1 METPLLP
8 HHGVSSMNASQKVS
22 SGGNKK
28 ILNGDTGN
36 GTSITGSDINSNGNA
51 ALTKSISTP
60 ASLQTIVR
68 FHHGSNMSLHHRVRQ
83 RLRVD
88 VCKFIIHF

>member
-8 HHGVSSMNASQKVS
+8 HHGVNSMSASQKVNS
-22 SGGNKK
+22 AGNKK
-28 ILNGDTGN
+28 LLNGDAGN
-36 GTSITGSDINSNGNA
+36 GTALTGNDVSSNGNA

-68 FHHGSNMSLHHRVRQ
+68 FHHGSNMSLHHRVSENTGFT
-83 RLRVD
+83 LA
-88 VCKFIIHF
+88 

>member
-8 HHGVSSMNASQKVS
+8 HHGVNSMTASQKVS
-22 SGGNKK
+22 SAGNKK
-28 ILNGDTGN
+28 LLNGDAGN
-36 GTSITGSDINSNGNA
+36 GTALTGNDINSNGNA

-68 FHHGSNMSLHHRVRQ
+68 FHHGSNMSLHHRVSSRETQ
-83 RLRVD
+83 R
-88 VCKFIIHF
+88 F